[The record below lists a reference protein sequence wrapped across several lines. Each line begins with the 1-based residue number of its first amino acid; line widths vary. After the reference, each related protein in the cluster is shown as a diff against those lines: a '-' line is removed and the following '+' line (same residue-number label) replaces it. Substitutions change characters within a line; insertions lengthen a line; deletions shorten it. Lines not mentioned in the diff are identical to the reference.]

1 LAAGLVCHTLTS
13 MPNVSLTPELEHFAE
28 TCVRSGRYNSVS
40 EVTRAALRLLQ
51 QVEQQR
57 RDFLATLDA
66 AEAEGERDGFLTV
79 DEVMADLDSVIE
91 AAVRAKANRANG

>member
-1 LAAGLVCHTLTS
+1 
-13 MPNVSLTPELEHFAE
+13 MPNVSLTPELERFAE

-57 RDFLATLDA
+57 REFLAMLEA

-79 DEVMADLDSVIE
+79 EDVMQDLDEAIE
-91 AAVRAKANRANG
+91 AASHPRE